1 MVTRQRPTL
10 LTFEDEEGFNEAKTC
25 LSTKGVNIHQAGTNQ
40 FRYSCKI
47 NRTGEI
53 TYGLSSLVH

>member
-40 FRYSCKI
+40 FRYS
-47 NRTGEI
+47 
-53 TYGLSSLVH
+53 